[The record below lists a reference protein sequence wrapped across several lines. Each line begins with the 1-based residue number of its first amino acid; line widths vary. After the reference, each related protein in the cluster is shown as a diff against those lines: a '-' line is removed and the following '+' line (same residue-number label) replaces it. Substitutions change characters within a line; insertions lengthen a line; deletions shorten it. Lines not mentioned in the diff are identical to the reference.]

1 MEQGTNSVLKYSM
14 EFMTL
19 LIEIGDGYDHHWA
32 KNHFLHG
39 LHPQFHQIIGPLV
52 SNDDTINTLTT
63 HAQRAYEFIE
73 LDCRT

>member
-1 MEQGTNSVLKYSM
+1 MEQGTNSVLEYSV

-19 LIEIGDGYDHHWA
+19 LIEIGDGYDRHWA

-39 LHPQFHQIIGPLV
+39 LYPQIRRTIGPLV
-52 SNDDTINTLTT
+52 SNDDIIDTLTT
-63 HAQRAYEFIE
+63 RTQRAYEFIK